1 MKTTITPKTS
11 TNKKT
16 KAGVP
21 FWVIEDS
28 NEKRHTVWDNEIAEK
43 LEENFDTPCSVEV
56 VEKGDFSNI
65 RAFYGQAT
73 EKVKTSENTGI
84 PGKIQDYKDTKLNSI
99 LLSYAKDIF
108 LQIQEAAFKQEFD
121 ESVDV
126 DKLALEA
133 MRKCV
138 RVVKAGW
145 DEMNK

>member
-108 LQIQEAAFKQEFD
+108 LKGYE
-121 ESVDV
+121 
-126 DKLALEA
+126 DKEMNLEKA
-133 MRKCV
+133 DAYDRMRRCV
-138 RVVKAGW
+138 QVVKAGW